1 MDGEVAEL
9 QADLGALSAQQLKMD
24 TMRAEET
31 KIFATAKEDLEQGI
45 DGIQKSAD
53 ILREYCGASF
63 VQQPDPPDLH
73 TSSGGA
79 GSSIISIL
87 DVIESD
93 LSELSLSEQEAV
105 SSYQT
110 LTQSNHFAK
119 VSKEQDVK
127 YKQEESTNLKK
138 AAGDREH

>member
-1 MDGEVAEL
+1 MEFRRRLV
-9 QADLGALSAQQLKMD
+9 
-24 TMRAEET
+24 
-31 KIFATAKEDLEQGI
+31 FC
-45 DGIQKSAD
+45 
-53 ILREYCGASF
+53 REYCGASF
-63 VQQPDPPDLH
+63 VQQPDAPEVH
-73 TSSGGA
+73 TTSGGA

-87 DVIESD
+87 EV
-93 LSELSLSEQEAV
+93 SLISPNSEQEPE

-138 AAGDREH
+138 AAGDRER

>member
-63 VQQPDPPDLH
+63 VQQPDPPDVH

-110 LTQSNHFAK
+110 LTQ
-119 VSKEQDVK
+119 
-127 YKQEESTNLKK
+127 
-138 AAGDREH
+138 